1 MRFAVSMMQ
10 RRVEAPA
17 ARRLPRSR
25 RAAAAAL
32 AVFGIAG
39 LATGVQAQTLASL
52 PTEAGARVQGDAKPI
67 AAWTTFCQ
75 TYAAECALDRGEP
88 ARISLTPAT
97 WATIVSV
104 NRRVN
109 KAVEPM
115 TDQDHLHVADRWDL
129 AEDGIGDCEDF
140 QLLKRHLLAQ
150 AGLPRRAM
158 RMTVVIDEKGEGHAV
173 LTLITDRGDL
183 VLDNKTNAILP
194 WHKTGYVFIKRES
207 QDAVAWVSLGGV
219 TSPVTTANR

>member
-1 MRFAVSMMQ
+1 MRFAASQ
-10 RRVEAPA
+10 GRN
-17 ARRLPRSR
+17 
-25 RAAAAAL
+25 AAASLVRSLLVAAF
-32 AVFGIAG
+32 AATVTVSAAG
-39 LATGVQAQTLASL
+39 AQTLASL
-52 PTEAGARVQGDAKPI
+52 PSSDVGAKVRGDAKPI

-75 TYAAECALDRGEP
+75 DYAAECAVDKTE
-88 ARISLTPAT
+88 ATRITLTPAT

-104 NRRVN
+104 NRRIN
-109 KAVEPM
+109 KSVEPM
-115 TDQDHLHVADRWDL
+115 TDMEHLRVADRWDL

-140 QLLKRHLLAQ
+140 QLLKRHLLAK

-183 VLDNKTNAILP
+183 VLDNKTDAILP
-194 WHKTGYVFIKRES
+194 WHRTGYVFIKRES
-207 QDAVAWVSLGGV
+207 QDAVAWVSLGGA

>member
-1 MRFAVSMMQ
+1 MP
-10 RRVEAPA
+10 RV
-17 ARRLPRSR
+17 L
-25 RAAAAAL
+25 
-32 AVFGIAG
+32 
-39 LATGVQAQTLASL
+39 
-52 PTEAGARVQGDAKPI
+52 GDAKPI